1 MASNQFGN
9 IFKMTTWGESHGSAI
24 GVVIDGCPAG
34 IAINVDEINFE
45 LEKRAP
51 GKNPFVTPRK
61 EKDKA
66 EILSGIFEGHTT
78 GAPISVLIKNTDVK
92 SDTYLATKDLY
103 KPGHANF
110 TYLKKYGIF
119 DYKGSGRA
127 SARETAARVVAGA
140 IAKKIL
146 GFHNI
151 KTCAYL
157 KRIGKV
163 SFEKKD
169 DSIEI
174 LKKNKEASVI
184 FCPSDITTAQMISLL
199 KKIKEEGDSIGGI
212 VEFMT
217 NNLPVGL
224 GDPVYEK
231 LEANLAKAM
240 LSIPASKGFEIG
252 EGFNSANLKG
262 SESNDGL
269 TTEGGDIQFTSN
281 SAGGILGG
289 ISNGM
294 PIIGR
299 VAFKATSS
307 IFKKQET
314 VDIYNQKKYFQ
325 QSKSARHDPCVA
337 IRAVAV
343 VEAMLNIVIADAILM
358 NKNARHDPIY
368 Q

>member
-9 IFKMTTWGESHGSAI
+9 IFKMTTWGESHGNSI

-34 IAINVDEINFE
+34 IAINVDEINSE

-51 GKNPFVTPRK
+51 GSNPFVTPRK
-61 EKDKA
+61 EADKA

-78 GAPISVLIKNTDVK
+78 GAPISVLIKNIDVESK
-92 SDTYLATKDLY
+92 SYSAIKDLY

-127 SARETAARVVAGA
+127 SARETASRVIAGS

-146 GFHNI
+146 ALYQI
-151 KTCAYL
+151 ETCAYL
-157 KRIGKV
+157 KRIG
-163 SFEKKD
+163 SICFENSEENID
-169 DSIEI
+169 N
-174 LKKNKEASVI
+174 LKKNKETSLI
-184 FCPSDITTAQMISLL
+184 FCPSKSATDQMLL
-199 KKIKEEGDSIGGI
+199 QLKMIKEEGDSIGGI
-212 VEFMT
+212 VEFVT
-217 NNLPVGL
+217 SNLPVGL
-224 GDPVYEK
+224 GDPIYEK

-252 EGFNSANLKG
+252 EGFNVVNLKG
-262 SESNDGL
+262 SESNDCL
-269 TTEGGDIQFTSN
+269 TIENESIQFMSN
-281 SAGGILGG
+281 SAGGVLGG

-294 PIIGR
+294 PLVGR

-307 IFKKQET
+307 IFKKQQT
-314 VDIYNQKKYFQ
+314 VDIKNQKKHFQ
-325 QSKSARHDPCVA
+325 QSKDARHDPCVA
-337 IRAVAV
+337 IRAVPV

-358 NKNARHDPIY
+358 NKNAKYDPACR
-368 Q
+368 